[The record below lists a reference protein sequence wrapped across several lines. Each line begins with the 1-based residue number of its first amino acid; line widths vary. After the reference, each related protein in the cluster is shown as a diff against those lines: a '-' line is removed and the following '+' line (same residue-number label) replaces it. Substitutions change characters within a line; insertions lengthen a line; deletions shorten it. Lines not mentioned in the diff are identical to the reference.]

1 MACSAIRRE
10 LGNCVVRSCGGGVI
24 AVVTGVAG
32 IGRGIVISVVAG
44 RAIAGNGGVRA
55 VQGVVIIVNWEGGRF
70 PARRGGVAHR
80 TIRRKPQ
87 R

>member
-1 MACSAIRRE
+1 M
-10 LGNCVVRSCGGGVI
+10 VRCGCGRII

-32 IGRGIVISVVAG
+32 IWRGIVISVVAG

-70 PARRGGVAHR
+70 PAGGGATFSSMRSRSFRIV
-80 TIRRKPQ
+80 
-87 R
+87 